1 MATPKTE
8 ETVLAAAPAEV
19 PAEKPPTQEDS
30 AVVVEEST
38 DAPAV
43 AVVEAGGEE
52 VVGNSNVGDAPDTS
66 LVEPDL
72 PPFKEETY
80 FVADLK
86 ESEKKALQEFK
97 QKVEEGIRSNAFAPP
112 KAEVVA
118 KDSEPEKASE
128 LVAAAE
134 AKEEGSKEKATEKTE
149 EAAAETSPATEVST
163 ESHAEPAL
171 PLSEDVV
178 IGTETETDSAGT
190 KSVEVAETVIEE
202 VITPAAAVSDH
213 DTTPTDTE
221 AAPPALDSAPAS
233 DAPSKEAV
241 VTEAVTI
248 EAAAETQEVTP
259 DFIVDEDLSLW
270 GVPLLHSKGDPRTDV
285 ILLKFLR
292 ARDSKVNNSFS
303 MLKNTILWRKKFGAD
318 SILEE
323 DFGTDFDGVAYLHGV
338 DKEGHPVSY
347 NVFGALNDKDL
358 YQKAFGDQTKIEK
371 FIRWRVQLLEKS
383 IQLLNFSPGGAN
395 ALIHVIDLKNSP
407 SPLKKE
413 IRIFVYHA
421 LALLQDNY
429 PELVVKT
436 VVINVPPWYCVL
448 YSMIVSPFLTQRT
461 KSKFILVPARKVPKS
476 LFKLISPEQVPV
488 QYGGLSRLND
498 EDFGDAE
505 APVTDIAVKAGEK
518 QTVEF
523 EVTAAGG
530 TILWELA
537 VVGWDISYGA
547 EFVPNA
553 QGGYTTIIEK
563 TKKITSSKEPV
574 PGQGAWRINRAN
586 CLSCFKTS
594 SYVLLRD
601 AESIRSFQVWPAFCQ
616 EFCGQLHWSWA
627 RSNIF

>member
-149 EAAAETSPATEVST
+149 EAAAETSPAT
-163 ESHAEPAL
+163 
-171 PLSEDVV
+171 
-178 IGTETETDSAGT
+178 
-190 KSVEVAETVIEE
+190 EVAETVIEE

-574 PGQGAWRINRAN
+574 RN
-586 CLSCFKTS
+586 SFKPLEAGKVVLIIDNTS
-594 SYVLLRD
+594 SKKKKTAVYRYLVKEPGVLTEPT
-601 AESIRSFQVWPAFCQ
+601 A
-616 EFCGQLHWSWA
+616 
-627 RSNIF
+627 